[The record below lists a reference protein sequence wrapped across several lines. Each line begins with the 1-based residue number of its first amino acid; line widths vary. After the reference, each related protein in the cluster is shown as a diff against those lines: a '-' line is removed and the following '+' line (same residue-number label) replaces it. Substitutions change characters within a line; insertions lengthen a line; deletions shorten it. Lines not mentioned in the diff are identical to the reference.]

1 MFTKLVLLLTALINV
16 DGRTYLRGPGSNK
29 TQVLPTSSPVIANMS
44 NALMIIPDKSVAL
57 YNKKRK
63 SKKPAICMKPSSE
76 LEWAKMLVS
85 VSNSSRNEL

>member
-1 MFTKLVLLLTALINV
+1 MLTKLLLLFTALINV

-29 TQVLPTSSPVIANMS
+29 TTVVSTPQPVIANMS

-57 YNKKRK
+57 YKKKSK
-63 SKKPAICMKPSSE
+63 SKKPAMCMKPTSG
-76 LEWAKMLVS
+76 LEWANMLVV

>member
-1 MFTKLVLLLTALINV
+1 MLTKLLLLFTALTNV

-29 TQVLPTSSPVIANMS
+29 TQVLAATQPIIANMS

-63 SKKPAICMKPSSE
+63 SKLSGICTKPSID
-76 LEWAKMLVS
+76 LDWAKMLVA

>member
-1 MFTKLVLLLTALINV
+1 MLTKLLLLLTILSNV

-29 TQVLPTSSPVIANMS
+29 TEVVSTTQPVIANMS

-63 SKKPAICMKPSSE
+63 SKQSGMCMKPASE
-76 LEWAKMLVS
+76 LDWAKQLVS

>member
-1 MFTKLVLLLTALINV
+1 MLTKLLLLFTALINV

-29 TQVLPTSSPVIANMS
+29 TQVVSTTKPVIANIS
-44 NALMIIPDKSVAL
+44 KALTVVPDKSVAL

-63 SKKPAICMKPSSE
+63 SKLSGICKKPE
-76 LEWAKMLVS
+76 LDWAKMLVV